1 MSLAP
6 IALFVYARP
15 EHLIRTITA
24 LKKNEL
30 AASSD
35 LFIFS
40 DAAKTPDK
48 ELAVQAVRSYINSI
62 AGFKS
67 ITIHHH
73 AHNLGLSQSVLYG
86 VNSILAL
93 HERIIV
99 LEDDMETSPFFL
111 HYMNH
116 ALEFFSN
123 NDQVACI
130 HGYVYPINQPLPEA
144 FFLRGADCWG
154 WGTWRRGWSI
164 FNPDGRYLLAEL
176 KRRRLIKVFDFNGAY
191 PFSRMLLNQIKGLN
205 DSWAIRWHASAFLAD
220 MLTLHPGRSM
230 VRNIGNDSSGTHCGN
245 ETTYDVELSANPI
258 DLSLVEVKS
267 SPIARDAFE
276 AFYRSNQQSVV
287 KRLMRRAKILLMQKT

>member
-15 EHLIRTITA
+15 EHLIRTVSS

-40 DAAKTPDK
+40 DAAKTSDK

-62 AGFKS
+62 DGFKS
-67 ITIHHH
+67 ITVHCH
-73 AHNLGLSQSVLYG
+73 ANNLGLSKSILYG
-86 VNSILAL
+86 VNSILAS

-111 HYMNH
+111 RYMNH
-116 ALEFFSN
+116 ALELFSTN
-123 NDQVACI
+123 NRVACV
-130 HGYVYPINQPLPEA
+130 HGYVYPTKEQLPEA
-144 FFLRGADCWG
+144 FFLPGADCWG
-154 WGTWRRGWSI
+154 WGTWRHAWNI
-164 FNPDGRYLLAEL
+164 FNPDGSYLLAEL
-176 KRRRLIKVFDFNGAY
+176 KRRRLIKSFDFNGAY
-191 PFSRMLLNQIKGLN
+191 PFSKMLLNQIKGLN

-220 MLTLHPGRSM
+220 RLTLHPGKSL
-230 VRNIGNDSSGTHCGN
+230 VRNIGNDSSGTHCGD
-245 ETTYDVELSANPI
+245 ETIYEVELSVNPI

-276 AFYRSNQQSVV
+276 LFYRHNQQSVV
-287 KRLMRRAKILLMQKT
+287 KRLMRRAKMLLMQKT

>member
-15 EHLIRTITA
+15 EHLIRTISS
-24 LKKNEL
+24 LKKNEF

-48 ELAVQAVRSYINSI
+48 ESAVQAVRSYIDSI
-62 AGFKS
+62 TGFKS
-67 ITIHHH
+67 ITVHRH
-73 AHNLGLSQSVLYG
+73 ANNLGLSESVIYG

-116 ALEFFSN
+116 ALELFSN

-164 FNPDGRYLLAEL
+164 FNPDGRHLLREL
-176 KRRRLIKVFDFNGAY
+176 KKRNLVRRFDFNGAY
-191 PFSRMLLNQIKGLN
+191 PFSKMLIDQINGLN
-205 DSWAIRWHASAFLAD
+205 DSWAIRWHASAFLANK
-220 MLTLHPGRSM
+220 LTLHPGRTLIQ
-230 VRNIGNDSSGTHCGN
+230 NIGNDNSGTHCN
-245 ETTYDVELSANPI
+245 ESQVYNGKLSNMPI
-258 DLSLVEVKS
+258 KLNLVEFGES
-267 SPIARDAFE
+267 ALGYRAFE
-276 AFYRSNQQSVV
+276 KYYWKIKIKLLVERFFKLVNQAF
-287 KRLMRRAKILLMQKT
+287 KF